1 MLEQNV
7 AIARAFKPLQ
17 PAEMDGIYRQVAP
30 SQAAVARFFFDHLD
44 A

>member
-1 MLEQNV
+1 V

-30 SQAAVARFFFDHLD
+30 SQAAVARFFSDHLD